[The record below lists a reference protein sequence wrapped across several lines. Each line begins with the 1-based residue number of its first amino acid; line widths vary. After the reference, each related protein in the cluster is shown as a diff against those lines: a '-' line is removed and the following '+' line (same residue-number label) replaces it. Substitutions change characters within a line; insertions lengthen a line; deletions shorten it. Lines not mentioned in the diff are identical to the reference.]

1 MSVAGHNLPDT
12 KQIRIGTDVKQQ
24 ITINKEGCDDCV
36 NIFANAVADNAKTP
50 DLAVLETQTV
60 IQ

>member
-1 MSVAGHNLPDT
+1 MSVAGHNLPET
-12 KQIRIGTDVKQQ
+12 KQISIGTNVKQQ
-24 ITINKEGCDDCV
+24 ITINNEGCDDCV
-36 NIFANAVADNAKTP
+36 NIYANPKTP